1 MYISHVYRV
10 WEYSG
15 WLYIWRIRNITS
27 GFDLP
32 LPLTRFIIL
41 LSWEKDKFKN
51 YTYRININKF
61 RKIQTLKIYMKKKWY
76 WFQSHLSATAWPT
89 FDWIKAYECEN
100 ENIKNSAIALL
111 FIHVHTCIHAPIC
124 VMLTLYSYAGGL
136 IPILTQLNE
145 NIPAILSWLL
155 QVYH

>member
-61 RKIQTLKIYMKKKWY
+61 RKIQTLKIYMKKNDIDSNRTCL
-76 WFQSHLSATAWPT
+76 QQH
-89 FDWIKAYECEN
+89 DQ
-100 ENIKNSAIALL
+100 LL
-111 FIHVHTCIHAPIC
+111 T
-124 VMLTLYSYAGGL
+124 
-136 IPILTQLNE
+136 E
-145 NIPAILSWLL
+145 
-155 QVYH
+155 